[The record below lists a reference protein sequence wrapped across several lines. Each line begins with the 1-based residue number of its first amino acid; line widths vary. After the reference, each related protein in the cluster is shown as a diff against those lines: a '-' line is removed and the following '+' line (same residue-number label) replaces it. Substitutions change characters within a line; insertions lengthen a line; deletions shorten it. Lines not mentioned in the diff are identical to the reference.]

1 MEIILKD
8 LLNLTIPP
16 DQQESILTCIAT
28 ILEISNRSEEECSM
42 ILPLFFTSSSSS
54 SSISLALSK
63 WSSYE
68 GEVDTIASVL
78 WSYAKE
84 HSLPISSLQPC
95 FLFFLYLD

>member
-54 SSISLALSK
+54 ISLSLSK

-84 HSLPISSLQPC
+84 HSLPISSLQAC

>member
-8 LLNLTIPP
+8 LLNLTILP

-42 ILPLFFTSSSSS
+42 ILPLFFISSSS

>member
-1 MEIILKD
+1 MDIILKD
-8 LLNLTIPP
+8 LLNLTILP

-42 ILPLFFTSSSSS
+42 ILPLFFTSSSS

>member
-8 LLNLTIPP
+8 LLNLTILP

-42 ILPLFFTSSSSS
+42 ILPLFFTSSSS

>member
-8 LLNLTIPP
+8 LLNLTILP

-54 SSISLALSK
+54 SRSLALSK

-95 FLFFLYLD
+95 FIFFLYLD

>member
-42 ILPLFFTSSSSS
+42 ILPLFFTSSSS
-54 SSISLALSK
+54 ISLALSK

-95 FLFFLYLD
+95 FIFFLYLD

>member
-1 MEIILKD
+1 METILKD
-8 LLNLTIPP
+8 LLNQTVSP

-54 SSISLALSK
+54 SISLALSK
-63 WSSYE
+63 CSSYE

>member
-8 LLNLTIPP
+8 LLNLTILP

-42 ILPLFFTSSSSS
+42 ILPLFFTSSSS

-95 FLFFLYLD
+95 FIFFLYLD

>member
-8 LLNLTIPP
+8 LLNLTILP

-42 ILPLFFTSSSSS
+42 ILPLFFTSSS